1 MAVNKII
8 DAISSFDFTI
18 VSGMAYGIDSLSHKR
33 ALLNN
38 LNTIAVLGTGI
49 DVVYP
54 KSNKALY
61 EEISEKGAI
70 ISEFPLGTSANK
82 FTFPMRNRIIS
93 GLSKVVVVV
102 EAKDKSGS
110 LITARLA
117 AEQGKEVF
125 AVPGNITSIYS
136 VGTNKLIRDGAI
148 PLVEVKDI
156 FDYYPELSKNKVTED
171 NIDLDAEELLV
182 YNLIEKGINNTNDI
196 CINLK
201 NEVFYINKILTKLEL
216 KGIIERISMNEFQIL
231 K

>member
-1 MAVNKII
+1 MLFI
-8 DAISSFDFTI
+8 
-18 VSGMAYGIDSLSHKR
+18 LSQIWLFMK
-33 ALLNN
+33 
-38 LNTIAVLGTGI
+38 
-49 DVVYP
+49 
-54 KSNKALY
+54 
-61 EEISEKGAI
+61 
-70 ISEFPLGTSANK
+70 K
-82 FTFPMRNRIIS
+82 FHRIIS

-171 NIDLDAEELLV
+171 N
-182 YNLIEKGINNTNDI
+182 
-196 CINLK
+196 LK

>member
-1 MAVNKII
+1 
-8 DAISSFDFTI
+8 
-18 VSGMAYGIDSLSHKR
+18 
-33 ALLNN
+33 
-38 LNTIAVLGTGI
+38 
-49 DVVYP
+49 
-54 KSNKALY
+54 
-61 EEISEKGAI
+61 
-70 ISEFPLGTSANK
+70 
-82 FTFPMRNRIIS
+82 MRNRIIS

>member
-1 MAVNKII
+1 
-8 DAISSFDFTI
+8 
-18 VSGMAYGIDSLSHKR
+18 
-33 ALLNN
+33 
-38 LNTIAVLGTGI
+38 
-49 DVVYP
+49 
-54 KSNKALY
+54 
-61 EEISEKGAI
+61 
-70 ISEFPLGTSANK
+70 
-82 FTFPMRNRIIS
+82 MRNRIIS

-102 EAKDKSGS
+102 EAKEKSGS